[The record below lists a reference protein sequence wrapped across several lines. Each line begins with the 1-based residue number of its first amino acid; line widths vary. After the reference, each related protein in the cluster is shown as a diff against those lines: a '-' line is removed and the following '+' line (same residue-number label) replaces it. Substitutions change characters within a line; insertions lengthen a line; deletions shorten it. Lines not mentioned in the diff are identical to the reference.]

1 MRINLLPPEIHERQQ
16 ARRRTIAV
24 ASIGLIV
31 LVALGAFYVLQTF
44 RLSDVEDD
52 IQAQETSNG
61 ELQAQISDLQD
72 IAQLEQQIATTRGLL
87 DSLLA
92 DRVIWSGVLRDVS
105 QVIPSQ
111 AWLDGLTGSAGAPAD
126 STVEPTPPTSGL
138 VGQIQFSGFAFEH
151 RDVALWLT
159 RLEDVRGFINPW
171 LATSTKTDVG
181 GTEVVQ
187 FTSTV
192 DLTDQVLKTEEG
204 QS

>member
-1 MRINLLPPEIHERQQ
+1 MRINLLPPEVFERQQ
-16 ARRRTIAV
+16 ARRRTVGVAAV
-24 ASIGLIV
+24 GFIV
-31 LVALGAFYVLQTF
+31 LVALGAFFVLQTF

-61 ELQAQISDLQD
+61 ELQGQINELQD

-92 DRVIWSGVLRDVS
+92 DRVMWSGVLQDVS
-105 QVIPSQ
+105 VVIPSE
-111 AWLDGLTGSAGAPAD
+111 AWLEGLTGTAGAPAG
-126 STVEPTPPTSGL
+126 STVEATAPTSGL

-159 RLEDVRGFINPW
+159 RLEDVRGFLNPW
-171 LATSTKTDVG
+171 LASSTKTDVG

-192 DLTDQVLKTEEG
+192 DLTDQVLEPGG
-204 QS
+204 QK